1 MNKLIMFE
9 YTTKK
14 VGERRRYTFLEIKIW
29 YLKFT
34 FYYMRNNLKIEFTF
48 DNWDKKNIRKKKWK

>member
-1 MNKLIMFE
+1 MFK
-9 YTTKK
+9 YTTKL

-48 DNWDKKNIRKKKWK
+48 DNWDKKDTRKR